1 MDLKLLFD
9 SFGVTWRLFGG
20 PLGLLRASGRL
31 PGSEW
36 LPGAVW
42 GAPLLPRGSFWEP
55 WGSPGLHFG
64 SFGIPQD
71 RFLGAL
77 GGSEGSWAPLGRHP
91 VPQEQPG

>member
-1 MDLKLLFD
+1 MDLKLLVD

-31 PGSEW
+31 LGSEL
-36 LPGAVW
+36 LPGVDL
-42 GAPLLPRGSFWEP
+42 GALSVSRGSFLEP

-77 GGSEGSWAPLGRHP
+77 GGSKGSWAPLGRHP

>member
-9 SFGVTWRLFGG
+9 SFGVTWGLFGG

-31 PGSEW
+31 LGSE
-36 LPGAVW
+36 
-42 GAPLLPRGSFWEP
+42 LLPRADLGGSVSVQGFILGAL
-55 WGSPGLHFG
+55 GSPGLHFG

>member
-9 SFGVTWRLFGG
+9 SFGVTWGLFGG

-42 GAPLLPRGSFWEP
+42 GAPSLPRGSFWEP

-64 SFGIPQD
+64 SFGTPQD

-77 GGSEGSWAPLGRHP
+77 GGSEGSWALCGGIPCPKSSLD
-91 VPQEQPG
+91 